1 MWREELILVRNISF
15 HSGSFL
21 FLNFSLPFP
30 FLLSFSS
37 NFLSFFSFNH
47 FRYLVSFS
55 RLYSFAF
62 SFFLSSLSSFI
73 ISYSFPFPFSFFSLF
88 FLSSF
93 LPSFLF
99 LPFPPLSLH
108 KVLLPQDPMVSQHSR
123 HMLHLRRAR
132 MTGEA
137 FTSSHQGIKGV
148 LLHHLETWITN
159 HILRKRATCT
169 IVVPFQKCGNT
180 NFQFRTVH
188 S

>member
-1 MWREELILVRNISF
+1 MERRAHLGKEYFLLLWPLSF
-15 HSGSFL
+15 SQF
-21 FLNFSLPFP
+21 FP
-30 FLLSFSS
+30 SLSFSS

-62 SFFLSSLSSFI
+62 SFFCL
-73 ISYSFPFPFSFFSLF
+73 PFPRLSFLILSPLHFPCFLF
-88 FLSSF
+88 FFF
-93 LPSFLF
+93 LPFLHLSFF

-123 HMLHLRRAR
+123 HMLHLRRSR

-137 FTSSHQGIKGV
+137 FTSSHQEIKGV